1 MPCIA
6 KALLD
11 TGLTEDDTVIY
22 AVKIMA
28 DSICDVLVNPRLLDS
43 IKEEFATAR
52 GDLKDMSK

>member
-11 TGLTEDDTVIY
+11 TRLTEDDTVIY

-43 IKEEFATAR
+43 VKEEFATAIE
-52 GDLKDMSK
+52 K

>member
-28 DSICDVLVNPRLLDS
+28 DSICDVLVNLRLP
-43 IKEEFATAR
+43 AV
-52 GDLKDMSK
+52 LKKSLQLP